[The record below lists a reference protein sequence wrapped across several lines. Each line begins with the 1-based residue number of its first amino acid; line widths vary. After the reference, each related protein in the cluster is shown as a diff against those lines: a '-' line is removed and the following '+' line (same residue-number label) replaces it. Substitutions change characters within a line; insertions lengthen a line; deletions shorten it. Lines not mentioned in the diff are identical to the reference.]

1 MEGFKKI
8 IEEKDVIWIGLP
20 LTMRSYHFEIQ
31 DEIQLLQNQFPEF
44 FISNLKSFI
53 RQPAK
58 IVRYLQNGINLGRAL
73 AILFVAYQVIF
84 ICNFLIFSTQNMKFT
99 FSDFNQ
105 IWTKISK
112 KIRIIFRFPLDIPVF
127 KHFQKIQIFR
137 IFFFFFDREQ
147 LSNVLRVSI

>member
-73 AILFVAYQVIF
+73 AILFVEY
-84 ICNFLIFSTQNMKFT
+84 
-99 FSDFNQ
+99 
-105 IWTKISK
+105 
-112 KIRIIFRFPLDIPVF
+112 
-127 KHFQKIQIFR
+127 
-137 IFFFFFDREQ
+137 
-147 LSNVLRVSI
+147 